1 MNRCELSRKRLA
13 NFFLKHIIVGTFL
26 FATCIAVMPGA
37 RTAYADCAALMAGQP
52 LSSCVAPNPTNHP
65 EVRIGQGKCS
75 GKSYYVDQS
84 FSGLGRIIVEN
95 GATLSV
101 PNSGALSL
109 QADDI
114 LVKGTFQVGAKDC
127 PIGMGNLA
135 NKVTITFTGD
145 GPNDL
150 KPEVGCTNLK
160 NAESAFNKGIE
171 LCQKGDLEM
180 YGAKGVPAF
189 GGRDWTYLLQ
199 PAGDPAVFTA
209 AKNVLSP
216 VLEPDGQT
224 IHVTDAVDWKM
235 GDWIA
240 IATTSF
246 SPSETEIVQL
256 AADPQID
263 NIHGGYQITLNRP
276 ADLPIGQSV
285 LNYYHF
291 GGPAPSGSGKTNP
304 NCKDAHGLLPA
315 FFCDGSS
322 QNYGVDERAEVG
334 LLSRSIKLTSSTLPF
349 WTPNNS
355 YSMATSVQVR
365 IATKVFEFEA
375 TTAGTSGNQPPKW
388 PTQQGHNICDNG
400 TGNGCTGGV
409 AWKNKGP
416 YEAHWGGEI
425 RILHDFTAANI
436 QGVELEKFGKDH
448 LGSYPIHF
456 HQDGDMSKLAAPP
469 LVDSNSIHHS
479 YNKCVTVHSTQNMS
493 VTNNVCVRAVGHL
506 FYEEIGDEKNITFAN
521 NLGLGAMSNYF
532 NISPASAI
540 PKYWWP
546 GDYLADSIGYDGFDI
561 PDRDA
566 QTNPS
571 RGGCFLPDG
580 SGGLKLDPDRNYP
593 SDGNPCRPGTLYTEP
608 ASGFWIVNPT
618 ATVTGNSIGGC
629 QGTGM
634 GYWYVPPEGG
644 PPGPPFFGDVANQ
657 PVGNFDNN
665 RAHGCYNGFFGEALN
680 TKTGQLHPSVQGGVG
695 NYPLIATFNG
705 LTATRNRYLGA
716 WIRPDWF
723 VFRDARLATNRD
735 DVSIVTSGGVDG
747 SWPGVWS
754 LFADS
759 TVIGISQNNVDRF
772 GPCPAAV
779 AGLPGSGGEFGCIDK
794 NPLANAVLENG
805 YPGLP
810 TFNFNGYFIYDGPPR
825 IFNDRFVNFNRV
837 ITPYLTTADNSY
849 LSSFPWPG
857 TYQPAYE
864 GDAAL
869 GWFKS
874 NQSAYPV
881 TMATERLHF
890 TNVDFRHQIFTE
902 KVNLGEFADGDKNT
916 VILDRD
922 GSLSNFAVVTNGTNQ
937 PAPDSF
943 PVSLNNLPFNAT
955 SNSVDECHAIG
966 VQNDLAEGRPTS
978 LISPGHVATLELEAL
993 WPNEGFNNGGKNAP
1007 PLIKRQ
1013 QWIVFTKDN
1022 IDYPD
1027 LYPGKYWDMDL
1038 HGRNDN
1044 GVWEPKVQHGY
1055 GYTVTVPKT
1064 IDSTKTNLDQAG
1076 LPKVVD
1082 IGLTDAQLPPDLAHP
1097 GSKLPF
1103 AVRLSLRYNGVNGP
1117 PTKFKITRGFRSWGS
1132 PVGTLAP
1139 PFFNPDLGKYWTRSE
1154 CWNLDSQQPNF
1165 KKCPADGLRLPSGT
1179 DENKNPT
1186 CDTTSDPNQVISVK
1200 TVKDPTD
1207 PMRTAQLCVYSP
1219 FDLTQAQTL
1228 AEVTPTSDKYY
1239 YNDGVL
1245 TFYVHQDDDNPEGP
1259 SPIGECLNPTHQ
1271 TGCTASCSSPNTY
1284 QRPAP
1289 DCTCEVDNPCPDFAD
1304 GETYYSCPPQGCTDY
1319 RIKVENE
1326 NYSPKAVADCT
1337 GNPASCSSA
1346 LPMDA
1351 PANENQLTWATAS
1364 PLPTPFA
1371 REEVEKTAGAGFP
1384 HAIPSPAATPAGL
1397 CAVNQQ

>member
-1 MNRCELSRKRLA
+1 M
-13 NFFLKHIIVGTFL
+13 TFS
-26 FATCIAVMPGA
+26 FVAGIATLPCAGIAH
-37 RTAYADCAALMAGQP
+37 ADCAALMTGAA
-52 LSSCVAPNPTNHP
+52 LSTCVAPHPTGHP
-65 EVRIGQGKCS
+65 EVRIGQGKCP
-75 GKSYYVDQS
+75 GKSYYVDRS

-101 PNSGALSL
+101 PNSGALTIE
-109 QADDI
+109 AEDI
-114 LVKGTFQVGAKDC
+114 LVKGTFQIGAKDC
-127 PIGMGNLA
+127 PIGMGNLN
-135 NKVTITFTGD
+135 NKVTITFTGN
-145 GPNDL
+145 GAEDL
-150 KPEVGCTNLK
+150 RPEAGCANVDHTK
-160 NAESAFNKGIE
+160 AEFDKGIM
-171 LCQKGDLEM
+171 LCQQGDLEM

-189 GGRDWTYLLQ
+189 GGRDWTYLNQ

-216 VLEPDGQT
+216 VMEPDGQT
-224 IHVTDAVDWKM
+224 IHVADAVDWKM

-246 SPSETEIVQL
+246 TPYETEIVKL
-256 AADPQID
+256 ASDPQLD
-263 NIHGGYQITLNRP
+263 NIHGGYQITLDRP
-276 ADLPIGQSV
+276 ADLPMGKSV

-291 GGPAPSGSGKTNP
+291 GGLAPSGSGQTDP
-304 NCKDAHGLLPA
+304 NCKDSKGLLPA
-315 FFCDGSS
+315 FFCD
-322 QNYGVDERAEVG
+322 QANKNFGVDERAEVG
-334 LLSRSIKLTSSTLPF
+334 LLSRSIKLTSETFPF
-349 WTPNNS
+349 WTPNHS
-355 YSMATSVQVR
+355 YTAANAIQVR
-365 IATKVFEFEA
+365 IGSRVFAFDATN
-375 TTAGTSGNQPPKW
+375 AGTSANMPPAW
-388 PTQQGHNICDNG
+388 PTQLGATVCDNG
-400 TGNGCTGGV
+400 TGMACTGGV
-409 AWKNKGP
+409 KWKNKGS
-416 YEAHWGGEI
+416 YDTHWGGEI
-425 RILHDFTAANI
+425 RVLHGFTAANI

-448 LGSYPIHF
+448 LGSYPLHF
-456 HQDGDMSKLAAPP
+456 HQDGDVSKLATPP

-479 YNKCVTVHSTQNMS
+479 YNKCVTVHSTQNLS
-493 VTNNVCVRAVGHL
+493 ITNNVCVRAVGHL

-540 PKYWWP
+540 PQYWWT
-546 GDYLADSIGYDGFDI
+546 GDYLSGSIGYDGFNI
-561 PDRDA
+561 PDRDS
-566 QTNPS
+566 QFNPS

-580 SGGLKLDPDRNYP
+580 NGGLRLDPDRNYP
-593 SDGNPCRPGTLYTEP
+593 IVHANGNNGLAELNLPCRKEAIYTEP

-618 ATVTGNSIGGC
+618 ANLTGNSVGGC

-657 PVGNFDNN
+657 PVGNFNNN
-665 RAHGCYNGFFGEALN
+665 RAHGCYNGFFGEGLN

-705 LTATRNRYLGA
+705 MTATRNRYLGA

-723 VFRDARLATNRD
+723 VFRNARLATNRD

-772 GPCPAAV
+772 GPCPSAV
-779 AGLPGSGGEFGCIDK
+779 AMLPGSGGEFGCVDK

-837 ITPYLTTADNSY
+837 ITPYLTTADSAY
-849 LSSFPWPG
+849 LNAFAWPN

-922 GSLSNFAVVTNGTNQ
+922 GSLSNFAVVTNGSNQ
-937 PAPDSF
+937 PAPATF

-966 VQNDLAEGRPTS
+966 VQNDMAEGRPTS

-993 WPNEGFNNGGKNAP
+993 WPDKSFDNDGKNAP
-1007 PLIKRQ
+1007 PLQKRQ

-1022 IDYPD
+1022 VDYPT
-1027 LYPGKYWDMDL
+1027 LYPGKHWDMDL

-1055 GYTVTVPKT
+1055 GYTVTVPKK
-1064 IDSTKTNLDQAG
+1064 IDDTKTNLDEAG

-1082 IGLTDAQLPPDLAHP
+1082 IGLTDAQLPPDP
-1097 GSKLPF
+1097 MNSGSKLPF
-1103 AVRLSLRYNGVNGP
+1103 SVRLSLRYSGVNGP
-1117 PTKFKITRGFRSWGS
+1117 PKKLKITRGFRSWGS
-1132 PVGTLAP
+1132 PVGTLPP
-1139 PFFNPDLGKYWTRSE
+1139 PFFNPDLGKFWTRSE
-1154 CWNLDSQQPNF
+1154 CWNLDTQQPNF
-1165 KKCPADGLRLPSGT
+1165 KHCPAEGLRLPKTST
-1179 DENKNPT
+1179 S
-1186 CDTTSDPNQVISVK
+1186 CDTTADPKQVIELKV
-1200 TVKDPTD
+1200 VKDLTD
-1207 PMRTAQLCVYSP
+1207 PMRTASLCVYLP
-1219 FDLTQAQTL
+1219 FDLTETQTL
-1228 AEVTPTSDKYY
+1228 SEVTPTSDKYY
-1239 YNDGVL
+1239 YQNGVV
-1245 TFYVHQDDDNPEGP
+1245 TFYAHQDDDNPEGP
-1259 SPIGECLNPTHQ
+1259 SPIGECLTPTHQ
-1271 TGCTASCSSPNTY
+1271 TGCSATCPTY
-1284 QRPAP
+1284 QTPAP
-1289 DCTCEVDNPCPDFAD
+1289 DCSCKTDNPCPDFAD

-1319 RIKVENE
+1319 RIRVEDDS
-1326 NYSPKAVADCT
+1326 YSPKAVADC
-1337 GNPASCSSA
+1337 GAAPASCSSA

-1351 PANENQLTWATAS
+1351 PANENQLTYATN
-1364 PLPTPFA
+1364 PLPAMPFA
-1371 REEVEKTAGAGFP
+1371 REETEKTMGAGFP
-1384 HAIPSPAATPAGL
+1384 HAVASTSTPAGI
-1397 CAVNQQ
+1397 CTVDQQ